1 MWGSSDKRTTAL
13 EGRAEWIIFK
23 SIKQKTSLSSPG
35 PHLSHFLCE
44 QKTWEKMATI
54 AKQHKTHKSRAGFR
68 PKASPKIV
76 HPLED
81 DHGQFE
87 LERCKEKGLWEAG
100 WKEAFVG
107 LTQERRE

>member
-1 MWGSSDKRTTAL
+1 
-13 EGRAEWIIFK
+13 
-23 SIKQKTSLSSPG
+23 
-35 PHLSHFLCE
+35 
-44 QKTWEKMATI
+44 MATI

-107 LTQERRE
+107 LMQERREGHESMGQGCGAGESAGLGAGPETGQGPG